1 MYGEGEISMKL
12 ENLKNLFISYLEEN
26 NKLKETGEN
35 NETINYEDIS
45 IFNYANEFKS
55 FLESEYD
62 ASETDIMS
70 KSISDILSME
80 IEFGKLVDKLEEI
93 DEDTEVEEEDNEGVN
108 KNRVISSVEDKIE
121 DELGND
127 MSSRDAK
134 NIVEN
139 FDGKISDAVTDEI
152 LEGEISNFD
161 IFKDVFSEL
170 GKNAKFVEAIDVDKS
185 NDVSQ
190 DELENFLNS
199 IKGFDDNEEDVSV
212 NDLLTAATQIN
223 EGRFQ
228 FISKTNNHAEVTNTD
243 SVASTTNNIPTVETT
258 TPQKTNTVDQGTS
271 NLSTGNTSSVGNTS
285 NCGNTNLNSVMDFG
299 SGAGSNLDAMTSELE
314 GLQTEKTETEQDLST
329 QTETLDS
336 TQNEKEQ
343 VVGDLCSEIET
354 GNQDLTTAQDDVST
368 TQEQRDTA
376 ATDVEN
382 AQQQTQCSKTK
393 ADNAATDLTNAQNK
407 TDEAQNTSDTA
418 ADNNTQAIQ
427 EEEVAQDDSNTAND
441 NLTTAVGNTD
451 AAQGVA
457 DTKGNELADA
467 TVQASEAFSVLN
479 VKNQEV
485 QKAQSEYNNAKA
497 QQENASQ
504 NIFQKIANWVSNLF
518 NALADA
524 IAGRDH
530 AQAEADRKAAE
541 QEKAQIAS
549 DEALEA
555 LEERKDEQE
564 EAQSVADAAQVV
576 LDRATGEREVSDQE
590 YAEALIA
597 LASAM
602 ESEENAESQYNTAF
616 DNYLQCNNYQVDA
629 EGRLQDAEGN
639 YISATQVAQELE
651 TYVLGL
657 VETRDTKETEY
668 DEVIQATTE
677 VIAGDQSKIEE
688 LDSKITDL
696 QAQIEQEKENIALQ
710 EAMIT
715 ELSTDQSE
723 INAANGSAGIADGIM
738 SFFGAGNAADQKA
751 LDDKKAL
758 LEEALLSGDS
768 EKIAEAYRAIYGD
781 KEVVVDAAGNIVN
794 PAELTEEQLAQC
806 SVANIKDLS
815 NENLSSI
822 MHNDAAAIT
831 HAAQT
836 MEIIN
841 NGVIVCDGEE
851 VSMEVINDILQEQ
864 FAAMAEDMD
873 NAVDRQGIISKGAGA
888 LNNLLGLGTSETEA
902 RAQVDVYLQL
912 AEQLDSC
919 TDPVEYAALFK
930 QITGKD
936 FSIEA
941 VAELL
946 AYNKLS
952 TEKTT
957 ETKVETDNSVTAG
970 KADITEY
977 VDTIVDAVNEDEELD
992 KDVLSLT
999 KDNKARESIEDYKET
1014 QETAKDA
1021 VIGVVS
1027 GVVSTVVVTVCSA
1040 AGICAAPF
1048 TGGASLSLIAAGF
1061 GIAGGTGALVSSGL
1075 NAIDSIYDADGDGN
1089 LDFNYSWKEFG
1100 KDFLI
1105 GGLNG
1110 IVGNLANGVGA
1121 AITGK
1126 ISTQAAQT
1134 AVTTTFK
1141 ETAKKAAINF
1151 GGKAAGAA
1159 VEGFIDGGFSA
1170 SGEYAINA
1178 LFDEDVDFSFQQL
1191 AETGLQGGFIG
1202 SVFNV
1207 GMTTATSGLS
1217 ALSDGIHSRTFRADI
1232 NDFLAEGTTNNPLA
1246 ELVAGKLDD
1255 ALLDADGM
1263 VNKYAASQL
1272 MKNAETALDSLE
1284 KYFKNMNLDPNDAI
1298 KALDNIS
1305 LADMP
1310 NVPTM
1315 LSALSQLDLPGIDM
1329 TTAEGI
1335 SDGLSKIDGI
1345 EVNPNGTLSSMK
1357 VVSDGQEITFDFDKN
1372 GKLTAVG
1379 LSNAGNNVDIDLDD
1393 ADIHID
1399 GDDINVDGDN
1409 IKVDGDDVKV
1419 DGDDIKVDSDDL
1431 SENLADKYADTPI
1444 TTEEAVDTINKL
1456 VDMGKLPDDIDFN
1469 KILNDPESVSKE
1481 FYDDL
1486 NKLYQAYSEGI
1497 DIQKVFVPEFSNL
1510 DDAVKAIKVGDVC
1523 TLDGG
1528 NTIGI
1533 KLADGTI
1540 QNLNMSAETYM
1551 ELFPPAQ
1558 RFASMQGEV
1567 GDCFLVS
1574 SLDLMFK
1581 TPETRVKLLQCFKE
1595 QPDGSIIV
1603 DISGQSIRFNNIKEI
1618 DEIISQYS
1626 AIFGKRTNI
1635 DGAAGFKMLETVFG
1649 INYID
1654 VKSKWLMDTLNNL
1667 DPSSADYQRYFNEL
1681 MSIQNAGS
1689 WEHMALQARSY
1700 GGFMEDV
1707 FKIFGLTDI
1716 QVFRNPQAIR
1726 NILSNQENWDE
1737 LIITLGSKG
1746 SNDTTFLNETLQLAA
1761 GHAYGVTPYL
1771 FNGEIMFKITN
1782 PWDSAKHL
1790 DLTLDQILEY
1800 FGYMAIAH
1808 K

>member
-1 MYGEGEISMKL
+1 MYGEGENCMKL
-12 ENLKNLFISYLEEN
+12 ENLKNIFISYLEEN
-26 NKLKETGEN
+26 NKLKEIGEN
-35 NETINYEDIS
+35 NENVNYEDIS
-45 IFNYANEFKS
+45 IFTYANEFKS

-70 KSISDILSME
+70 KSISDILNME
-80 IEFGKLVDKLEEI
+80 IEFGKLVDKTEN
-93 DEDTEVEEEDNEGVN
+93 EDTEIEKEDNESIN
-108 KNRVISSVEDKIE
+108 TNRVISSVEDKIE
-121 DELGND
+121 NELGSD
-127 MSSRDAK
+127 MSRRDAK
-134 NIVEN
+134 NIVER
-139 FDGKISDAVTDEI
+139 FDGKISDAVNDEI

-161 IFKDVFSEL
+161 IFKDVFNEL
-170 GKNAKFVEAIDVDKS
+170 GKNTKFVEAIDVDKS
-185 NDVSQ
+185 NDISQ
-190 DELENFLNS
+190 NELEDFLNS
-199 IKGFDDNEEDVSV
+199 IKGFDDNQEDVSV

-228 FISKTNNHAEVTNTD
+228 FISQTNNHADIKNTN
-243 SVASTTNNIPTVETT
+243 SVSSTTNNVPTVETT
-258 TPQKTNTVDQGTS
+258 TPQKVNSVDSEMS
-271 NLSTGNTSSVGNTS
+271 NISTGNTSSVGNTS

-299 SGAGSNLDAMTSELE
+299 SGAGSNLDSMTSELE

-329 QTETLDS
+329 QTDKLDS

-382 AQQQTQCSKTK
+382 AQQQTQCSKTE
-393 ADNAATDLTNAQNK
+393 ADNAASDLTNAQNK
-407 TDEAQNTSDTA
+407 TDAAQDTSDTA

-427 EEEVAQDDSNTAND
+427 AEQTAQDDSNTAND

-457 DTKGNELADA
+457 DTKGSELQTAA
-467 TVQASEAFSVLN
+467 VEASQAFSVLN

-485 QKAQSEYNNAKA
+485 QKAQTEYNNAKA
-497 QQENASQ
+497 QQKNASQ

-518 NALADA
+518 NALSDA

-541 QEKAQIAS
+541 EEKAQIAS

-555 LEERKDEQE
+555 LEERKDEQA
-564 EAQSVADAAQVV
+564 EAQSVADAAEVV
-576 LDRATGEREVSDQE
+576 LARATGEREVSDQE

-602 ESEENAESQYNTAF
+602 ESEENAESEYNTAF

-677 VIAGDQSKIEE
+677 VIAGDESKIEE

-715 ELSTDQSE
+715 ELSTEQSE
-723 INAANGSAGIADGIM
+723 VNAANESAGIADGFM
-738 SFFGAGNAADQKA
+738 SLFGAGNAADQKA
-751 LDDKKAL
+751 LDDKKAI

-781 KEVVVDAAGNIVN
+781 KEVIVDAAGNVVN

-815 NENLSSI
+815 NDNLSSI
-822 MHNDAAAIT
+822 MHNNAAAINN
-831 HAAQT
+831 AAQT

-841 NGVIVCDGEE
+841 NGIIVCDGEE
-851 VSMEVINDILQEQ
+851 VSMDVLNEILKEQ
-864 FAAMAEDMD
+864 VAAMAADMD

-888 LNNLLGLGTSETEA
+888 LNNLLGIGTSETEA

-912 AEQLDSC
+912 AAQLDAC

-936 FSIEA
+936 FSVET

-946 AYNKLS
+946 AYDKVSNGKS
-952 TEKTT
+952 TD
-957 ETKVETDNSVTAG
+957 TKVETDNTATAG

-977 VDTIVDAVNEDEELD
+977 VNTLTDAVNEDEELNED
-992 KDVLSLT
+992 ALSLT
-999 KDNKARESIEDYKET
+999 KDNTAREAIEDYKET

-1027 GVVSTVVVTVCSA
+1027 GVASTVVVTVCSA

-1110 IVGNLANGVGA
+1110 IVGNLANGAGA
-1121 AITGK
+1121 AVTGK

-1134 AVTTTFK
+1134 AVTTTLK
-1141 ETAKKAAINF
+1141 ETVKKGAVNF
-1151 GGKAAGAA
+1151 GGKLAGAA
-1159 VEGFIDGGFSA
+1159 VEGFIDGSVSA

-1178 LFDEDVDFSFQQL
+1178 LLDDDVDFSFQQF
-1191 AETGLQGGFIG
+1191 AETGLQGGIIG

-1207 GMTTATSGLS
+1207 GMTASTSGLS
-1217 ALSDGIHSRTFRADI
+1217 ALADGVQSRNFRADI
-1232 NDFLAEGTTNNPLA
+1232 NDFLSEGTTNNQLA

-1255 ALLDADGM
+1255 SLLDADGM
-1263 VNKYAASQL
+1263 VNKYAAGQL
-1272 MKNAETALDSLE
+1272 MKNAETALDSLQSYY
-1284 KYFKNMNLDPNDAI
+1284 KSINLDPNDAI

-1315 LSALSQLDLPGIDM
+1315 LSALRQLDLPGIDM

-1357 VVSDGQEITFDFDKN
+1357 VISDGQEITFDFDNN

-1379 LSNAGNNVDIDLDD
+1379 LSNSGNDVDIDLDD

-1399 GDDINVDGDN
+1399 GDD

-1419 DGDDIKVDSDDL
+1419 DGDDIKVDGDDL
-1431 SENLADKYADTPI
+1431 SENLTDKYVDTPI
-1444 TTEEAVDTINKL
+1444 TPEEAVDTINKL
-1456 VDMGKLPDDIDFN
+1456 ADMGKLPKDIDFN
-1469 KILNDPESVSKE
+1469 RILSDPESVSKE

-1510 DDAVKAIKVGDVC
+1510 DDAIKAIKVGDVC
-1523 TLDGG
+1523 TVDGG
-1528 NTIGI
+1528 DTIGI
-1533 KLADGTI
+1533 KLANGTI
-1540 QNLNMSAETYM
+1540 QNLNISAETYM
-1551 ELFPPAQ
+1551 ELFPPAS

-1567 GDCFLVS
+1567 GDCYLIS

-1581 TPETRVKLLQCFKE
+1581 TPETRVKLLQCFTE
-1595 QPDGSIIV
+1595 HPDGSITVKIGNIERSFDSITAIN
-1603 DISGQSIRFNNIKEI
+1603 DIINENSLRYG
-1618 DEIISQYS
+1618 
-1626 AIFGKRTNI
+1626 GRTNVN
-1635 DGAAGFKMLETVFG
+1635 GSNGFKMLEEVFG
-1649 INYID
+1649 YNYID
-1654 VKSKWLMDTLNNL
+1654 IKTNQVMQNLQYYRPGSKEYKEAL
-1667 DPSSADYQRYFNEL
+1667 DLLDRLKNPNRYI
-1681 MSIQNAGS
+1681 SDI
-1689 WEHMALQARSY
+1689 ALDARSN
-1700 GGFMEDV
+1700 GGWMHDV
-1707 FKIFGLTDI
+1707 FEIFGLENAQYI
-1716 QVFRNPQAIR
+1716 SNPEAIK
-1726 NILSNQENWDE
+1726 NILLNQDNWDK
-1737 LIITLGSKG
+1737 IIMTLC
-1746 SNDTTFLNETLQLAA
+1746 SNGTSDRTFLNTTLQLAA
-1761 GHAYGVTPYL
+1761 SHAYGVQPYIY
-1771 FNGEIMFKITN
+1771 NGQIMFKIIN
-1782 PWDSAKHL
+1782 PWDSAVNL
-1790 DLTLDQILEY
+1790 NLTIDEILQY
-1800 FGYMAIAH
+1800 FRSLSIA
-1808 K
+1808 KKA